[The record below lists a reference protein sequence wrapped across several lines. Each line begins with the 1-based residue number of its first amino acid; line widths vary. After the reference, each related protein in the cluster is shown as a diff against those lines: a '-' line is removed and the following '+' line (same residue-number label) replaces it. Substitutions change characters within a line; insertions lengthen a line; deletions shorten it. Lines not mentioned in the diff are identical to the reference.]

1 MKKADK
7 AKCEEEV
14 KAGKKEAAKEEPKKE
29 EAKAAALVQSKA
41 KREPLLT
48 KIEGANDPKANK
60 PREVALSPRESKTK
74 AWDPKT
80 LPSCHKAPVL
90 SKIPYP
96 YVGANC
102 VERPDEEAKDLAKN
116 KV

>member
-41 KREPLLT
+41 KRDPLLST
-48 KIEGANDPKANK
+48 IEGANDPKANK
-60 PREVALSPRESKTK
+60 PRDVVLSPRESKTK
-74 AWDPKT
+74 AWEPKT
-80 LPSCHKAPVL
+80 LPSCHKANVL
-90 SKIPYP
+90 TKVRYP
-96 YVGANC
+96 HVGANC
-102 VERPDEEAKDLAKN
+102 VDRPDEEAADLAKN
-116 KV
+116 AV